1 MITLQEHN
9 GFNETLI
16 ADLKE
21 LIAACKAV
29 DGYVPMLYWEVLK
42 LKRDIPGDYC
52 LYQNN
57 KMIGY
62 LSTFNFEDPLIEVSF
77 AIHPDFRNQS
87 LFEELLEY
95 ARDHLQ
101 MMHYDA
107 LLLSTGEQD
116 SVLVNTFTRLG
127 SKKTHTE
134 YILTRDNV
142 GAEEIYASDPIELV
156 LGQKK
161 DDGAR
166 LAEVHAR
173 CFDSDLDLMTERFT
187 KTIAMSNRRCFLA
200 LHHGEAIGAAHVR
213 IDGSGSAC
221 LHDISIVPEKQNF
234 GFGLQLLKLVLNTLI
249 ADGQTRFHMIVAADN
264 QRALQLYQR
273 CHFTVEQAYQ
283 FWRMDKHFTFPPH
296 YTLPKR
302 KH

>member
-9 GFNETLI
+9 GFSEKLI

-21 LIAACKAV
+21 LISACKAV
-29 DGYVPMLYWEVLK
+29 DGYAPMLYWEVLK
-42 LKRDIPGDYC
+42 LKRETPGDYC

-62 LSTFNFEDPLIEVSF
+62 LSTFSFEDSLIEISF
-77 AIHPDFRNQS
+77 AVHPDFRNQS

-101 MMHYDA
+101 MVQYDA

-116 SVLVNTFTRLG
+116 TALVNTFTRLG
-127 SKKTHTE
+127 AKKTHTE
-134 YILTRDNV
+134 YILRRDNIA
-142 GAEEIYASDPIELV
+142 AEEFSFTDPIQLV
-156 LGQKK
+156 QGQKK
-161 DDGAR
+161 EDGLR

-173 CFDSDLDLMTERFT
+173 CFGSNLEVMTERFT
-187 KTIAMSNRRCFLA
+187 KTITMPNRRCFLA

-213 IDGSGSAC
+213 IDSNGSAC
-221 LHDISIVPEKQNF
+221 LHDISIVPEKQHF

-249 ADGQTRFHMIVAADN
+249 ADGQTHFHMMVAAN
-264 QRALQLYQR
+264 NENALRLYQR
-273 CHFTVEQAYQ
+273 CHFTVGHAYQ
-283 FWRMDKHFTFPPH
+283 FWRMDKHFIFPPH
-296 YTLPKR
+296 YTIPKR